1 MGLLRWLWHG
11 NDCGEVFAAA
21 VDGMPHVGQGD
32 GWTESS
38 WRRAPRKT
46 VRVADLVATNRGGYL
61 DAARVARYA
70 ERAPGG
76 EPCVV
81 EHDGRYYVADGH
93 HRAAAAIARG
103 DKTIQVLV
111 KRGGDR

>member
-1 MGLLRWLWHG
+1 MGLFSWLWHG
-11 NDCGEVFAAA
+11 NDCAETFADA
-21 VDGMPHVGQGD
+21 VDGMPDAGQGD
-32 GWTESS
+32 GWAESS

-46 VRVADLVATNRGGYL
+46 VRVKDLVATNRGGYL
-61 DAARVARYA
+61 DRERVERYTA
-70 ERAPGG
+70 GGGG

-81 EHDGRYYVADGH
+81 EHNGRYYLADGH

-103 DKTIQVLV
+103 EKTIRVRV